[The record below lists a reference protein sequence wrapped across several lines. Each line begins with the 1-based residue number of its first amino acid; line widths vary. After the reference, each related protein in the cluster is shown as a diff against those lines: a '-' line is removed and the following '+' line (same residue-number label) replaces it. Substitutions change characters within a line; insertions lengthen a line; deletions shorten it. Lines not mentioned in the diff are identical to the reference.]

1 MANQRIVAHL
11 ECVLV
16 WRWPVALSTKM
27 VVERGEERGE
37 RGDEFR
43 MNTTYLHPSGNL
55 DSMYHP
61 SAIIQIPEWGA

>member
-1 MANQRIVAHL
+1 LLAAATATTKNLMANQRIVAHL

-37 RGDEFR
+37 RGDDY
-43 MNTTYLHPSGNL
+43 NIS
-55 DSMYHP
+55 S
-61 SAIIQIPEWGA
+61 SIW